1 MPTLVLKLLMHSRLQ
16 AGQCTQQHTD
26 RIKPSHQYNG
36 SEAEIQAF
44 STLASINKIWV
55 EYLLLL
61 GTNTHSQDRGMAKNK
76 ALFFHPHQPC
86 KGSSPRR
93 SHFEFLGLPKCLFKL
108 SSRGKILSNQFYYDY
123 YFKHRL
129 IPRQKKHTLHGNI
142 YRTITLPDGIIL
154 SRINFTHD
162 VFKVLKCHNFC

>member
-61 GTNTHSQDRGMAKNK
+61 GTNTHSQDRGMAKTRPFSSTLISPARE
-76 ALFFHPHQPC
+76 ALH
-86 KGSSPRR
+86 R
-93 SHFEFLGLPKCLFKL
+93 EAIL
-108 SSRGKILSNQFYYDY
+108 SSWDFQNVFLSYLAEV
-123 YFKHRL
+123 KSL
-129 IPRQKKHTLHGNI
+129 V
-142 YRTITLPDGIIL
+142 
-154 SRINFTHD
+154 INFTMITISNTGSYPD
-162 VFKVLKCHNFC
+162 EKSTLYMAIYTEQ